1 MKIIAYICISKHLI
15 MKRKLLLLLTVISLA
30 MTFSACGD
38 DDYGVEEYIVG
49 QWALQSVN
57 NMPPSQEIDYVF
69 RGNLTGAIKYN
80 AGYPNQ
86 YSSPFE
92 WETYY
97 AAGGASYVTLY
108 NYDGSRFRYIYRIES
123 AYKPGYGNI
132 WYLYL
137 TDLDTGDNLVFQ
149 EY

>member
-1 MKIIAYICISKHLI
+1 
-15 MKRKLLLLLTVISLA
+15 MKRKLLLLFTVITLA
-30 MTFSACGD
+30 VSFSSCGD
-38 DDYGVEEYIVG
+38 DDYGVDEYIVG
-49 QWALQSVN
+49 QWALQRVN
-57 NMPPSQEIDYVF
+57 NMPPAQEIDYVF
-69 RGNLTGAIKYN
+69 YGNYTGFIRYN
-80 AGYPNQ
+80 AGFPNE

-97 AAGGASYVTLY
+97 APGGASYVTLY
-108 NYDGSRFRYIYRIES
+108 NYDGSQFRYIYRLE
-123 AYKPGYGNI
+123 ADRRPGFGEV